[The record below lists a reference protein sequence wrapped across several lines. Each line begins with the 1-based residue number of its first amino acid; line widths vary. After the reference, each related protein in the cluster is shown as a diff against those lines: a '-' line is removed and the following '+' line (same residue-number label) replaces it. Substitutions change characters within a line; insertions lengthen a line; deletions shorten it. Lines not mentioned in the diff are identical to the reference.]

1 MYRSLLFLLAL
12 CSSSFSYAHGKD
24 CEQTTLNTQMQEMQ
38 ISFKALKTS
47 ILTEEWE
54 RANELSG
61 QLRALSQ
68 ESLNERPE
76 LLHDIYDIERKDKEL
91 SAYQSNL
98 RKLDRLLDKLARQ
111 AEAKNSDEMKI
122 LYSDIDTLV
131 KESHARFNRKCK

>member
-1 MYRSLLFLLAL
+1 MYRSLILLLAIS
-12 CSSSFSYAHGKD
+12 SSSFTYAHNKH
-24 CEQTTLNTQMQEMQ
+24 CEQTELNTQMQEMQ

-47 ILTEEWE
+47 ILTDEWD
-54 RANELSG
+54 RVIELSG
-61 QLRALSQ
+61 QLQALSD

-91 SAYQSNL
+91 SAYQGNL

-111 AEAKNSDEMKI
+111 AEARNSDEMKM
-122 LYSDIDTLV
+122 LYSDIETLA